1 MDTHALRQFILLGRF
16 PFLLAGFVPFTAGA
30 LLAFLLGARF
40 TPAQFLLGYAAM
52 AAAHL
57 SVHYSN
63 DYFDADADRFVETTA
78 ISGGSGVLAA
88 HPEFKP
94 AALRAA
100 VVLMALSVLIGCVF
114 VAIYDFPVVFIDFG
128 VAGNL
133 LGWFYTAPPLAFAYH
148 KLGEVANMITFGLLM
163 PGAGYFVA
171 MGTLD
176 AAFFAFAVPLCLYG
190 LVFITSV
197 EIPDME
203 GDIAGG
209 KRTLVVRKGR
219 IFGFA
224 LIALAAVLAT
234 AALTASALAGI
245 FHPVD
250 FRPVAL
256 ISVVPLAIAVRGFS
270 HRSAERTAAIRH
282 ATANILGY
290 FLFWGLVILY
300 LLAAAA
306 GSLPGP

>member
-1 MDTHALRQFILLGRF
+1 MDTRSLREFIRLGRF
-16 PFLLAGFVPFTAGA
+16 PFLLSGFIPFTAGA

-40 TPAQFLLGYAAM
+40 TPAQFLIGYAAM

-63 DYFDADADRFVETTA
+63 DYFDADADRFVETTP

-88 HPEFKP
+88 NPDLKP
-94 AALRAA
+94 VAFRAA
-100 VVLMALSVLIGCVF
+100 VALMAVSVLIGYFF
-114 VAIYDFPVVFIDFG
+114 VTVYAYPVVFLVFG
-128 VAGNL
+128 IAGNL

-148 KLGEVANMITFGLLM
+148 NLGEVTNMITFGLLM

-197 EIPDME
+197 EIPDRE

-219 IFGFA
+219 VFGFW
-224 LIALAAVLAT
+224 LIALATTLAT
-234 AALTASALAGI
+234 ASLAVFALTDFFA
-245 FHPVD
+245 PVD
-250 FRPVAL
+250 FWPVAL
-256 ISVVPLAIAVRGFS
+256 VSLIPLGIALWGFL
-270 HRSAERTAAIRH
+270 HRCAGRACTLPFAV
-282 ATANILGY
+282 ANIVGY
-290 FLFWGLVILY
+290 FLFQGLVVIY
-300 LLAAAA
+300 FIYAAVSA
-306 GSLPGP
+306 